1 MANATWVLD
10 PAHSEVL
17 FKIKHLMISNV
28 TGSFQV
34 ISAQLEANSDFSNSS
49 VSFTASASSIN
60 TNNEQRDTHLKSG
73 DFFDVENYTSL
84 TFTATDFNAQSEK
97 VEGQLTIKDV
107 TKPVTLEVEFNGVN
121 KDPWGN
127 EKVGFS
133 LTGKINRKDWGL
145 TWNAALETGGFLV
158 ADELK
163 ILAEAQFVKNI
174 Q

>member
-1 MANATWVLD
+1 MTNTIWSLD

-28 TGSFQV
+28 SGSFQV
-34 ISAQLEANSDFSNSS
+34 ISAQLEANDDFSNSS
-49 VSFTASASSIN
+49 VSFTASAASIN
-60 TNNEQRDTHLKSG
+60 TNNEQRDTHLRSA
-73 DFFDVENYTSL
+73 DFFDVENYASL
-84 TFTATDFNAQSEK
+84 TFTATGFNAQNEK
-97 VEGQLTIKDV
+97 VAGQLTIKDV
-107 TKPVTLEVEFNGVN
+107 THPVTMDIEFNGVN

-133 LTGKINRKDWGL
+133 LSGKINRKDWGL

-163 ILAEAQFVKNI
+163 ILAEAQFVKHV
-174 Q
+174 